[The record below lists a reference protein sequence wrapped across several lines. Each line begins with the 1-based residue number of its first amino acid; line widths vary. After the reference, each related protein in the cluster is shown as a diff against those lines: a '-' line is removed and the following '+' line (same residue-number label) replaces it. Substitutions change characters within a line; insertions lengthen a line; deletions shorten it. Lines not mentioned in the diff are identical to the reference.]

1 MTPTYRCVTVYPV
14 EPTDGSGAAQVL
26 GELALAAAS
35 ATEPRGFAAA
45 VGELLAQRTGLVGLE
60 LVLPAT
66 DDGARWTSF
75 AWQPGAEVV
84 EAPVVAP
91 DPDPG
96 SLPAPKVRR
105 AQGLWIVTVAV
116 PIDLAK
122 AGVLTLALGGQL
134 VPPFA
139 LEADLIVAVARIV
152 GMAAHGCEL
161 IAKAETLSRRLA
173 EIEPARPLV
182 AVSGAMRELV
192 AQCELVAA
200 HPVSVLLRGESGTG
214 KEVLARHI
222 HRCSDRA
229 EAAFVAVNC
238 AALPEAL
245 IESELFGHER
255 GAFTGATQRHTGRFE
270 RASGGTLFLDEV
282 AELPLAVQAKLLR
295 VLQEGCFE
303 RVGGRETVTVDVRV
317 IAASHRPLEE
327 MLEQGAFR
335 ADLYYRLAVFPIVI
349 PPLRE
354 RPEDIP
360 ALVSNKLQ
368 QMCARMG
375 REVPVVPR
383 ATLRALC
390 AAPWPGN
397 VRELE
402 SYLERA
408 TILSAGSE
416 LVLPTSLAPSQPKRG
431 ALGVTPTAKLDQAI
445 KAAVERALSA
455 ARGKI
460 YGKDGAAAALGL
472 KPSTLQAKM
481 MRLGIDHRV
490 FR

>member
-1 MTPTYRCVTVYPV
+1 M
-14 EPTDGSGAAQVL
+14 
-26 GELALAAAS
+26 
-35 ATEPRGFAAA
+35 
-45 VGELLAQRTGLVGLE
+45 
-60 LVLPAT
+60 
-66 DDGARWTSF
+66 
-75 AWQPGAEVV
+75 
-84 EAPVVAP
+84 
-91 DPDPG
+91 
-96 SLPAPKVRR
+96 
-105 AQGLWIVTVAV
+105 
-116 PIDLAK
+116 
-122 AGVLTLALGGQL
+122 TLALGGQV

-139 LEADLIVAVARIV
+139 LEADLLVALARIV
-152 GMAAHGCEL
+152 GMASHSCEL
-161 IAKAETLSRRLA
+161 IAKVATLSRRLSQL
-173 EIEPARPLV
+173 EPSRPLV
-182 AVSGAMRELV
+182 AVSAAMRELV

-295 VLQEGCFE
+295 VLQEGCLE
-303 RVGGRETVTVDVRV
+303 RVGGREPITVDVRV

-327 MLEQGAFR
+327 MLEQGTFR
-335 ADLYYRLAVFPIVI
+335 TDLYYRLAVFPIVI

-360 ALVSNKLQ
+360 ELVNNKLQ

-375 REVPVVPR
+375 REVPVVTR
-383 ATLRALC
+383 AVLRALC

-402 SYLERA
+402 NYVERA

-416 LVLPTSLAPSQPKRG
+416 LVLPTTLVAAQVKRG
-431 ALGVTPTAKLDQAI
+431 AQLGAAPAAKLDQAI
-445 KAAVERALSA
+445 KVAVERALSA

-481 MRLGIDHRV
+481 VRLGIDHRA